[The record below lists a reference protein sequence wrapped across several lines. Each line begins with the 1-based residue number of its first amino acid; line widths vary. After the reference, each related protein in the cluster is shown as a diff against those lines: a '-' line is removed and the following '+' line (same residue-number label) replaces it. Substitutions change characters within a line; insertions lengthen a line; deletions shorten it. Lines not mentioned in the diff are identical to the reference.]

1 MTARKLATLLVL
13 LCVAAGAFAQSA
25 TTYPVK
31 KGAVNDYAG
40 ALDPSRINELTDLLR
55 HYERETSIE
64 FVIVIVDNLEGMRIR
79 DYATGLGDSWRIG
92 KAGRNN
98 GIVLLWAPHSRSY
111 SFRVA
116 SGLSADLSD
125 ADANLITQQNLLPN
139 FKRGAYYAG
148 LKETVLATMEHLGNK
163 PWEERLKARELARTQ
178 AVEQEMLDRKR
189 RAEEAWRAEVQRR
202 EQEARQAEARAE
214 ARAEDTKFGAFFLL
228 AVAVIVSGTIL
239 ISRSQRRKRRFAE
252 MAEGST
258 AIANDLATA
267 EKNAPE
273 LRRLL
278 DDFAKESPEQDIS
291 QLRQNFAGQPDRIL
305 KVKVDAQLVDFAKL
319 ESYDDMV
326 RVRKN
331 SENEALLLDDTKESI
346 NKIREAKA
354 QSQALMEQ
362 LSRERFEIT
371 DVRDSSRTG
380 EVNRYLLQSR
390 QEYEQARQ
398 GSSMSVVDW
407 LIINQM
413 LNNSHSQMQR
423 AVQCSQEAPY
433 TPTFSSLDDD
443 SSSSS
448 SRRYSSSSSFFGS
461 SSGSS
466 SSSSSSFSSDSSSG
480 GGGGFSSGSGSD
492 GSY

>member
-13 LCVAAGAFAQSA
+13 FCVTAGVFGQT

-40 ALDPSRINELTDLLR
+40 KLDAAQINELTGLLR

-64 FVIVIVDNLEGMRIR
+64 FVIVIVDNLEGMAIR

-98 GIVLLWAPHSRSY
+98 GIVLLWAPNSRSY

-125 ADANLITQQNLLPN
+125 ADATQITQQNLLPN
-139 FKRGAYYAG
+139 FKRSDYYAG

-163 PWEERLKARELARTQ
+163 PWDERLKAREQARLQ

-189 RAEEAWRAEVQRR
+189 RAEQAWQAEVERR
-202 EQEARQAEARAE
+202 QTEARQAEARAE
-214 ARAEDTKFGAFFLL
+214 DARVGMIFLL
-228 AVAVIVSGTIL
+228 FLGITIPAG
-239 ISRSQRRKRRFAE
+239 IFIYRSQRRKARLAA
-252 MAEGST
+252 MAEAST

-267 EKNAPE
+267 DKNAPE

-278 DDFAKESPEQDIS
+278 DEFAKESPEQDIS
-291 QLRQNFAGQPDRIL
+291 QLRTDLAGQPDRIL
-305 KVKVDAQLVDFAKL
+305 KIKVDAQLVDLTKL
-319 ESYDDMV
+319 ESYNDMV

-331 SENEALLLDDTKESI
+331 SESEALLLDNTKGSI
-346 NKIREAKA
+346 AKIKQAKA

-371 DVRDSSRTG
+371 DVRDSTRTD

-390 QEYEQARQ
+390 RDYEQARQ

-407 LIINQM
+407 LVINQM
-413 LNNSHSQMQR
+413 LNNSHSQIQQ

-433 TPTFSSLDDD
+433 TPSFTTLDDGSRT
-443 SSSSS
+443 SSSSGS
-448 SRRYSSSSSFFGS
+448 GFF
-461 SSGSS
+461 SS
-466 SSSSSSFSSDSSSG
+466 SSSSSSSSSDSFSSSSSSG

>member
-1 MTARKLATLLVL
+1 
-13 LCVAAGAFAQSA
+13 
-25 TTYPVK
+25 
-31 KGAVNDYAG
+31 
-40 ALDPSRINELTDLLR
+40 
-55 HYERETSIE
+55 
-64 FVIVIVDNLEGMRIR
+64 
-79 DYATGLGDSWRIG
+79 
-92 KAGRNN
+92 
-98 GIVLLWAPHSRSY
+98 
-111 SFRVA
+111 
-116 SGLSADLSD
+116 
-125 ADANLITQQNLLPN
+125 
-139 FKRGAYYAG
+139 
-148 LKETVLATMEHLGNK
+148 MEHLGNK
-163 PWEERLKARELARTQ
+163 PWDERLKARELARTQ

-214 ARAEDTKFGAFFLL
+214 DTKFGAFFLL
-228 AVAVIVSGTIL
+228 AVAVIVSGAIL
-239 ISRSQRRKRRFAE
+239 ISRSQRRKRRLAE

-291 QLRQNFAGQPDRIL
+291 QLRENFAGQPDRIL

-346 NKIREAKA
+346 NKIRKAKA

-371 DVRDSSRTG
+371 DVRDSSRTD

-443 SSSSS
+443 SSYSS
-448 SRRYSSSSSFFGS
+448 SRSYSSSSSFFGS

>member
-1 MTARKLATLLVL
+1 MAARKLATLIVL
-13 LCVAAGAFAQSA
+13 LCLVVGAFAQSA

-31 KGAVNDYAG
+31 KGAVNDYVG
-40 ALDPSRINELTDLLR
+40 ILDPAQVNELTGLIR
-55 HYERETSIE
+55 HYERQTSIE
-64 FVIVIVDNLEGMRIR
+64 FVIVIVDNLEGMAIR

-111 SFRVA
+111 SFRAA
-116 SGLSADLSD
+116 SGLSADLTD
-125 ADANLITQQNLLPN
+125 ADATQITRQNLLPN
-139 FKRGAYYAG
+139 FKSGAYYAG

-163 PWEERLKARELARTQ
+163 PWEQRLQAREQARVQ

-189 RAEEAWRAEVQRR
+189 RAEEAWQAEVQRR

-214 ARAEDTKFGAFFLL
+214 DTRIGLGFLL
-228 AVAVIVSGTIL
+228 VLAVIGATATL
-239 ISRSQRRKRRFAE
+239 LFRSQRRKAKLAE
-252 MAEGST
+252 MAQAST

-273 LRRLL
+273 VRKIL
-278 DDFAKESPEQDIS
+278 DDFAKDSPEQDIS
-291 QLRQNFAGQPDRIL
+291 KLRENFAGQPDRIL
-305 KVKVDAQLVDFAKL
+305 KIKVDAQLVDLTKL
-319 ESYDDMV
+319 ESYNEMV

-331 SENEALLLDDTKESI
+331 SESEALLLDDIKGSI
-346 NKIREAKA
+346 AEIRQAKA

-371 DVRDSSRTG
+371 DVRDSSRTD
-380 EVNRYLLQSR
+380 EVNRLLLQSR
-390 QEYEQARQ
+390 RDYEQARQ

-407 LIINQM
+407 LVINQM
-413 LNNSHSQMQR
+413 LSNSHSQMQQ

-433 TPTFSSLDDD
+433 TPSFSTLDDD
-443 SSSSS
+443 SRSSSS
-448 SRRYSSSSSFFGS
+448 SGSGFFSSSSSD
-461 SSGSS
+461 
-466 SSSSSSFSSDSSSG
+466 SSSSSSFSSSSSSG

>member
-13 LCVAAGAFAQSA
+13 LCATAGAFAQSV
-25 TTYPVK
+25 TYPVK

-40 ALDPSRINELTDLLR
+40 KLDQAQVTELTGLLR

-64 FVIVIVDNLEGMRIR
+64 FVIVIVDNLEGMAIR

-98 GIVLLWAPHSRSY
+98 GIVFLWAPNSRSY

-116 SGLSADLSD
+116 SGLSADLTD
-125 ADANLITQQNLLPN
+125 ADATQITRQSLLPY
-139 FKRGAYYAG
+139 FKSGNYYAG
-148 LKETVLATMEHLGNK
+148 LKAIVLATMEHLGNK
-163 PWEERLKARELARTQ
+163 PWDERLKARELARVQ

-189 RAEEAWRAEVQRR
+189 RAEQAWQAEVERR
-202 EQEARQAEARAE
+202 QTEARQAEARAQD
-214 ARAEDTKFGAFFLL
+214 ARIALGLWL
-228 AVAVIVSGTIL
+228 AIIIAIPSGIF
-239 ISRSQRRKRRFAE
+239 IYRSQRRKARLAE
-252 MAEGST
+252 MAEGSAT
-258 AIANDLATA
+258 IASNLATA
-267 EKNAPE
+267 EKNAAE

-291 QLRQNFAGQPDRIL
+291 KLRENFAGQPDRIL
-305 KVKVDAQLVDFAKL
+305 KIKVDAQLVDFAKL
-319 ESYDDMV
+319 ESYNEMV
-326 RVRKN
+326 RVRTN
-331 SENEALLLDDTKESI
+331 SESEALLLDNAKESI

-354 QSQALMEQ
+354 RSQALMEQ

-371 DVRDSSRTG
+371 DVRDTSRTD

-407 LIINQM
+407 LMINQM
-413 LNNSHSQMQR
+413 LNNSHRQMQQ

-433 TPTFSSLDDD
+433 APSFSSLDDD
-443 SSSSS
+443 SSSS
-448 SRRYSSSSSFFGS
+448 RRSSSSSSFFGS
-461 SSGSS
+461 NSS
-466 SSSSSSFSSDSSSG
+466 SSSSSSSSSESFSSSSSSG

>member
-13 LCVAAGAFAQSA
+13 LCVTVGVFAQSA

-40 ALDPSRINELTDLLR
+40 KLDQAQINELTGLIR

-64 FVIVIVDNLEGMRIR
+64 FVIVIVDNLEGMAIR

-98 GIVLLWAPHSRSY
+98 GIVLLWAPNSRSY

-116 SGLSADLSD
+116 SGLSADLNN

-139 FKRGAYYAG
+139 FRRGDYYAG
-148 LKETVLATMEHLGNK
+148 LKETVLAAMEHLGNK
-163 PWEERLKARELARTQ
+163 PWEERLKAREQARAQ

-189 RAEEAWRAEVQRR
+189 RAEEAWQAEVQRR
-202 EQEARQAEARAE
+202 QQEARQAED
-214 ARAEDTKFGAFFLL
+214 RAEDARVGLIFLL
-228 AVAVIVSGTIL
+228 VAGITVPAGIFIY
-239 ISRSQRRKRRFAE
+239 RSQRRKAKLAE
-252 MAEGST
+252 MAEAST

-278 DDFAKESPEQDIS
+278 DDFAQQSPEQDIS
-291 QLRQNFAGQPDRIL
+291 QLRQSFAGQQDRIL
-305 KVKVDAQLVDFAKL
+305 KIKVDAQVVDLTKL
-319 ESYDDMV
+319 ESYDEMV
-326 RVRKN
+326 RVRAN
-331 SENEALLLDDTKESI
+331 AESEALLLDNTKGSI
-346 NKIREAKA
+346 AKIRAAKA
-354 QSQALMEQ
+354 QSQALMDQ

-371 DVRDSSRTG
+371 DVRDSSRTD
-380 EVNRYLLQSR
+380 EVNRLLLQSR
-390 QEYEQARQ
+390 HDYEQARQ

-407 LIINQM
+407 LVINQM
-413 LNNSHSQMQR
+413 LNNSHSQMQQ

-433 TPTFSSLDDD
+433 APSFSSLDDD

-448 SRRYSSSSSFFGS
+448 SRRYSSSSSLFGS
-461 SSGSS
+461 SSSPSS
-466 SSSSSSFSSDSSSG
+466 SSSSSSFSSSSSSG